1 MREQVKNHLLL
12 IGAGTALSLFS
23 LFSILM
29 FTSPENAGMLILFFL
44 YLTVFLSS
52 LGLFLL
58 IGLGLRLKFALQ
70 TYPKTLEISFRQS
83 LLLAILIT
91 ASLLL
96 QAERLLLWWV
106 ETILILFL
114 VSIEVFFSVE

>member
-29 FTSPENAGMLILFFL
+29 FTSPENAGTLILFFL

-106 ETILILFL
+106 EIILILFL

>member
-1 MREQVKNHLLL
+1 MREQVKTHLLL

-23 LFSILM
+23 LLSILM
-29 FTSPENAGMLILFFL
+29 FTGPENAGTLLLFFL

-52 LGLFLL
+52 LGCFLL

-70 TYPKTLEISFRQS
+70 VYQKTLEISFRQS

-106 ETILILFL
+106 ELILILFL